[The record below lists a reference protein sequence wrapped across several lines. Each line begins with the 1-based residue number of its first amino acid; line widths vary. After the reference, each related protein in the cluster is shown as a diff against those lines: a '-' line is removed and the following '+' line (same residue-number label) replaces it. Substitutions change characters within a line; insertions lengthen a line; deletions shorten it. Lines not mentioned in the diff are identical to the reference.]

1 MLVAEGPLEAIVL
14 AERNAGAFRL
24 LLTDVVMPEMNG
36 RALQLRVER
45 LSPGIKCLFI
55 SGYAADILA
64 DDGVIPE
71 GMHLLSKPFSMG
83 GLAKKL
89 REVLGP
95 SASPVAA
102 PPVVAVRV
110 YYVDDE
116 EALLL
121 LVKRQLGRRGHHVV
135 FFSSGEAALLADPSA
150 CDVLLTDDRMPGM
163 SGLDLA
169 RAVVAIPGRP
179 RFLLTS
185 GVVTDALR
193 AAAAALE
200 EVVVVEKSFGV
211 EAVLAVIE
219 NRGSGNVG
227 LDQEGKGR

>member
-1 MLVAEGPLEAIVL
+1 M
-14 AERNAGAFRL
+14 
-24 LLTDVVMPEMNG
+24 
-36 RALQLRVER
+36 
-45 LSPGIKCLFI
+45 
-55 SGYAADILA
+55 
-64 DDGVIPE
+64 
-71 GMHLLSKPFSMG
+71 
-83 GLAKKL
+83 
-89 REVLGP
+89 
-95 SASPVAA
+95 
-102 PPVVAVRV
+102 
-110 YYVDDE
+110 DDE

-135 FFSSGEAALLADPSA
+135 GFSSGEAALAALLADPSA

-169 RAVVAIPGRP
+169 RAVVALPRRP
-179 RFLLTS
+179 RILLTS

-200 EVVVVEKSFGV
+200 DVVVVEKSFGI

-219 NRGSGNVG
+219 SRGSGNVG